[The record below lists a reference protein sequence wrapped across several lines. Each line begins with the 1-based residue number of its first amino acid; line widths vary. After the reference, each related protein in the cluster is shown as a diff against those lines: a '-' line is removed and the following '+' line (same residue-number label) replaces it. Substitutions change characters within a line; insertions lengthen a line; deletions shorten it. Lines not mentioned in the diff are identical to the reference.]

1 MATGDQVIQAQ
12 GLGYKHATR
21 PKPAFTGADLTVSR
35 GERVLLTGDS
45 GAGKSTLLAVL
56 AGLAADGEEGQVL
69 GTVSVNGTVGMVM
82 QDPEAQTILTRV
94 GDDVAFGAENMGIPP
109 EEIWPRVRAALDAV
123 GLDVPLDHNTAHLS
137 GGQKQRLTLAGVLA
151 MGADIIL
158 LDEPTANLDPEG
170 RDDVV
175 RAVDAVCRRTGA
187 TLIVVEH
194 RPAHW
199 VGFVDTFYHLTAD
212 GLQASGPDQ
221 LPMPPQLP
229 PALKVPA
236 SAVSALR
243 TENLRVAFG
252 SPRNI
257 AVPEGFSTVI
267 TGKNGVGKTT
277 LVQALA
283 GLVAP
288 LSGTLEYSPRIR
300 SGLTTPSH
308 RWKSKDLAQR
318 IGYVFQE
325 PEHQFV
331 TANVRDEVA
340 LSGASAHRVDELLQR
355 LKLEHVV
362 AANPFTLSGGEKRRL
377 SVATALVN
385 APELLIL
392 DEPTFGQ
399 DDKTFVEVVSL
410 IRELANE
417 GKTIIS
423 ITHDE
428 AFVSSLGD
436 HMEELRNETN
446 AEGGVRE

>member
-1 MATGDQVIQAQ
+1 MAMGDQVIQAQ

-21 PKPAFTGADLTVSR
+21 PNPAFTGVNLTVSR

-56 AGLAADGEEGQVL
+56 AGLAAHGEDGQVF
-69 GTVSVNGTVGMVM
+69 GSVKVDGTVGMVM

-94 GDDVAFGAENMGIPP
+94 GDDVAFGAENMGIRP
-109 EEIWPRVRAALDAV
+109 EEIWPRVQGALAAV
-123 GLDVPLDHNTAHLS
+123 GLDVPLDHNTVHLS

-199 VGFVDTFYHLTAD
+199 VDFVDTFYHLTAD
-212 GLQASGPDQ
+212 GLQPSGPDQ

-229 PALKVPA
+229 PALEIPMNA
-236 SAVSALR
+236 DFALR
-243 TENLRVAFG
+243 TEELQVAFG

-257 AVPEGFSTVI
+257 VVPEGFSTVI

-288 LSGTLEYSPRIR
+288 LSGAIEYSPRIR
-300 SGLTTPSH
+300 NGLTTPSH

-331 TANVRDEVA
+331 TANVREEVA
-340 LSGASAHRVDELLQR
+340 LSGAPQRRVDELLQR
-355 LKLEHVV
+355 LRLDHVV
-362 AANPFTLSGGEKRRL
+362 DANPFTLSGGEKRRL

-399 DDKTFVEVVSL
+399 DDRTFVEIVSL

-417 GKTIIS
+417 GKTIMS

-428 AFVSSLGD
+428 AFVGSLGD
-436 HMEELRNETN
+436 HMEELRND
-446 AEGGVRE
+446 AGLVDGVDA

>member
-1 MATGDQVIQAQ
+1 VAMGDQVIQAQ

-21 PKPAFTGADLTVSR
+21 PNSAFTGVDLSVSR

-56 AGLAADGEEGQVL
+56 AGLAAHGEDGQIF
-69 GTVSVNGTVGMVM
+69 GTVKVNGTVGMVL

-94 GDDVAFGAENMGIPP
+94 GDDVAFGAENMGISP
-109 EEIWPRVRAALDAV
+109 EEIWPRVYGALDAV

-199 VGFVDTFYHLTAD
+199 VDFVDTFYHLTAE
-212 GLQASGPDQ
+212 GLQPSGPDQ

-229 PALKVPA
+229 PALEVPA
-236 SAVSALR
+236 NADFALR
-243 TENLRVAFG
+243 THDLQVAFG

-257 AVPEGFSTVI
+257 VVPEGFSTVI

-283 GLVAP
+283 GLVP
-288 LSGTLEYSPRIR
+288 PVSGIIEYSPRIR
-300 SGLTTPSH
+300 NGFTCAGGAVDKQCVRHELRDAPHRPEVPSSNRKSQRNACHSDAYSHDYPIASAQPRLSSPRTLLRPTECAGLYCRRQFARP
-308 RWKSKDLAQR
+308 AQR
-318 IGYVFQE
+318 H
-325 PEHQFV
+325 HQ
-331 TANVRDEVA
+331 
-340 LSGASAHRVDELLQR
+340 
-355 LKLEHVV
+355 
-362 AANPFTLSGGEKRRL
+362 
-377 SVATALVN
+377 
-385 APELLIL
+385 
-392 DEPTFGQ
+392 
-399 DDKTFVEVVSL
+399 
-410 IRELANE
+410 
-417 GKTIIS
+417 
-423 ITHDE
+423 
-428 AFVSSLGD
+428 
-436 HMEELRNETN
+436 
-446 AEGGVRE
+446 